1 VIECYCKIFE
11 EGRVVVC
18 AFTGHRKIAPEHREK
33 LTSVL
38 QNAIAHAYD
47 LGCREFVAGGALGFD
62 TEAAREVIRFRLTH
76 PDVSLILFLPC
87 IEQDASWSDRQRSLY
102 NYTLNCANEVR
113 YISESYDP
121 DCMRRRNYAMA
132 EGCDIMIAYVNSPRS
147 GSAQT
152 VRRARELGREIY
164 NLYPIIDS

>member
-1 VIECYCKIFE
+1 M
-11 EGRVVVC
+11 VC
-18 AFTGHRKIAPEHREK
+18 AFTGHRKIAPEHRGK
-33 LTSVL
+33 IGFAL
-38 QNAIAHAYD
+38 QNAISHAYD
-47 LGCREFVAGGALGFD
+47 LGCRQFVACGALGFD
-62 TEAAREVIRFRLTH
+62 TEAAREVIRFRMTH
-76 PDVSLILFLPC
+76 PDVSLVLFLPC
-87 IEQDASWSDRQRSLY
+87 IEQDATWSDRQRNLY

-132 EGCDIMIAYVNSPRS
+132 EQCDIMIAYVSNPRS

-164 NLYPIIDS
+164 NLYPIVND